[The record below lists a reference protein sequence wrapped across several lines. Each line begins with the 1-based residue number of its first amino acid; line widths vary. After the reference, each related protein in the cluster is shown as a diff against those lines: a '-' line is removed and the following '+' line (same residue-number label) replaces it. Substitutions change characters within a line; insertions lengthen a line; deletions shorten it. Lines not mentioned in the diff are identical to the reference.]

1 MQLNTGTID
10 YQLVSWQQNHA
21 FNMLSV
27 VVVSVNSI
35 TVSSDSSIEISTKN
49 LAEFVTEP
57 KTHNST
63 DGSIKHQLKTL
74 HVKCT
79 V

>member
-10 YQLVSWQQNHA
+10 YQLVSWQQNYA

-27 VVVSVNSI
+27 VSVSSI
-35 TVSSDSSIEISTKN
+35 TASSDSSIEISTKN

-57 KTHNST
+57 KTRNST
-63 DGSIKHQLKTL
+63 DGSIKYQLKTL

>member
-10 YQLVSWQQNHA
+10 YQLVSWQQNHTL
-21 FNMLSV
+21 NMLS
-27 VVVSVNSI
+27 VVSVNSI
-35 TVSSDSSIEISTKN
+35 TASSDSSIEISTKN

-57 KTHNST
+57 KTRNFT

-74 HVKCT
+74 CM
-79 V
+79 